1 MAAHF
6 DLSVIAIVGINL
18 LIGIV
23 KRSRIMRVPVAPR
36 LRPYS
41 ERSAAVG

>member
-1 MAAHF
+1 LIAAHF

-23 KRSRIMRVPVAPR
+23 KRSRIMRVPVVPS

-41 ERSAAVG
+41 AVG